1 MVFNTAKSMKF
12 NVRTI
17 FIRTFKTLLAL
28 VGVLV
33 CLFFGLALYN
43 HYSDEELSPEASAYF
58 SKPIVTIPPP
68 ETNAVFAVW
77 GLRVAEGKDPH
88 AEGLA
93 YWKRAQLA
101 IKAKKS
107 VPEAPV
113 DLLLP
118 EFPQC
123 PKAELAC
130 QSWLMGQVNVEGLVK
145 KHRVVLDR
153 YRQLTQYTSFV
164 SPHAGIESLHGP
176 FAFQSLGVHRLWELD
191 QLQRLQLGQD
201 AAELL
206 SEIAADITF
215 WTKANSESRLLIDKM
230 VANSFIQQD
239 YQLLA
244 LIAFKYPRIP
254 KEHSAVWNAL
264 LVPLPASFFDMRS
277 AMWGEHSTS
286 FHLFHEIAVD
296 GSVGNTWDAD
306 GEHKQDRWQMFAKRI
321 SFWFYQEHATQNSVY
336 QRMLKIRAIQQLP
349 PSRLAQLKDSDMF
362 DAECGETS
370 LAMLKN
376 PLGKTLVC
384 ISFIDWGLY
393 PLKLHRTEAM
403 RRLLMIQTQLLQH
416 EPSEYAQI
424 IQNLPADLRNP
435 QNGKP
440 PRLDLKAHLL
450 EFDWATR
457 VGESK
462 PLRVGL
468 P

>member
-1 MVFNTAKSMKF
+1 MKF
-12 NVRTI
+12 NVQTI
-17 FIRTFKTLLAL
+17 FRRTLKTLLAL
-28 VGVLV
+28 VGLLV
-33 CLFFGLALYN
+33 CLFLGLALYN
-43 HYSDEELSPEASAYF
+43 HYSDEDLSPEAAAYF
-58 SKPIVTIPPP
+58 STPMIKVPPS

-88 AEGLA
+88 AEGVA
-93 YWKRAQLA
+93 YWKRAQSA

-113 DLLLP
+113 DLPLP

-123 PKAELAC
+123 PKGELAC
-130 QSWLMGQVNVEGLVK
+130 QSWLMGRVNVKELVK

-153 YRQLTQYTSFV
+153 YRQLTQYASFV

-191 QLQRLQLGQD
+191 QLHRLQQGQD

-206 SEIAADITF
+206 REIATDISF
-215 WTKANSESRLLIDKM
+215 WTKANGESRLLIDKM
-230 VANSFIQQD
+230 LANSFIQQD

-254 KEHSAVWNAL
+254 KEYSAVWNAL
-264 LVPLPASFFDMRS
+264 LVPLPASFFDMHS

-286 FHLFHEIAVD
+286 FHLFHEIAID
-296 GSVGNTWDAD
+296 GSGGNAWFA
-306 GEHKQDRWQMFAKRI
+306 GVEHKQDRWQAFAKRV
-321 SFWFYQEHATQNSVY
+321 SLWFYQEHATQNSFY
-336 QRMLKIRAIQQLP
+336 QRILKIRAIQQLP

-376 PLGKTLVC
+376 PIGKTLVC
-384 ISFIDWGLY
+384 ISFMDWSLY

-403 RRLLMIQTQLLQH
+403 RRLVVIQSKLLQH
-416 EPSEYAQI
+416 EPAEYAQL

-440 PRLDLKAHLL
+440 PRLDLKARLL

-457 VGESK
+457 DGGSK